1 MRRALLILVLVLA
14 ALFAAG
20 TVSAEE
26 PTPEPEPPP
35 TPVIAAGVTIA
46 GLDVAGLTRAE
57 ALRAVKAR
65 FARPLELR
73 FMDRRLRAKPAEDLR
88 ARAKEEFAVDRAIW
102 ARPGTDVRLPVSVNS
117 KALRRYVARLAD
129 RFDRAPRNAV
139 LRLSGK
145 LRPHV
150 SKAKPGRR
158 IEKRQLR
165 LSVRTALKEHTRW
178 PIRIRKEVVRPT
190 ITRGS
195 IGPTIVIRRES
206 KRLYLYR
213 GVKPKGAMKVKAR
226 FGVATG
232 LSRYPTPLGRF
243 TIVTMQR
250 NPWWYPPDSDWA
262 EGAEPVPPGPGNPL
276 GTRWMG
282 LSISGIGIHG
292 TPDAASIGYSA
303 SHGCIRMRIPEAEWL
318 FERVRV
324 GSTVFIVGA

>member
-1 MRRALLILVLVLA
+1 MRRALLILLLLLA

-20 TVSAEE
+20 NVSAEE
-26 PTPEPEPPP
+26 PTPEPPP
-35 TPVIAAGVTIA
+35 TPVIAEGVTIA
-46 GLDVAGLTRAE
+46 GLNVGGLTRAE

-73 FMDRRLRAKPAEDLR
+73 FMNRRPLRAEPTADLR

-102 ARPGTDVRLPVSVNS
+102 APSGTDVRLPVIVNV
-117 KALRRYVARLAD
+117 KALRRYAAGIAE
-129 RFDRAPRNAV
+129 RFDRAPRNAI
-139 LRLSGK
+139 LRLSGR

-158 IEKRQLR
+158 IKTRQLH
-165 LSVRTALKEHTRW
+165 LSLRKALKEHTRW
-178 PIRIRKEVVRPT
+178 PIRIRKEVVWPT
-190 ITRGS
+190 VTRGT
-195 IGPTIVIRRES
+195 IGPTIVIRRDS

-213 GVKPKGAMKVKAR
+213 GVKAKGAMKIKAR

-232 LSRYPTPLGRF
+232 LPQYPTPLGRF
-243 TIVTMQR
+243 TIATMQR

-303 SHGCIRMRIPEAEWL
+303 SHGCIRMRIPDAEWL